1 MNIEPSNGSREDGVV
16 IRTDTA
22 TPTVRGDRTAAAMD
36 LLSGATIVVGLMVLI
51 PVTLF
56 YLFVIGAF
64 VFLPKSDSFEFN
76 GDLLYVLTFFSICG
90 YGLYALWW
98 LVPRMR
104 RVTFGQIP
112 KRVWGGLLGGAVVA
126 MALVLPS
133 TPTQGPGPVSLVSM
147 LAISL
152 MGQFDKLGDLLGGAP
167 LLLLCLVLVVMLLD
181 RWHGNRRARR
191 AD

>member
-1 MNIEPSNGSREDGVV
+1 MNIEPSNGNREDGVV
-16 IRTDTA
+16 IRADTA
-22 TPTVRGDRTAAAMD
+22 TPPVRGDRAAAAMD
-36 LLSGATIVVGLMVLI
+36 HLSGATIVVGLMVLI
-51 PVTLF
+51 PITVYFLVAI
-56 YLFVIGAF
+56 YILLSIPMKDSF
-64 VFLPKSDSFEFN
+64 VFS
-76 GDLLYVLTFFSICG
+76 GDFLYVLTFFLLCG

-147 LAISL
+147 LAAL
-152 MGQFDKLGDLLGGAP
+152 LTGQVNKLGDLFGGAP

-181 RWHGNRRARR
+181 
-191 AD
+191 